1 MNCCH
6 PRSRN
11 AGCGIALAALTCV
24 LLPVANA
31 QPEAQTPEAV
41 RACQRMT
48 EESARLDC
56 YDRAFSPTIES
67 VDGDDSRPTIESV
80 DGGDSPPPPPQEPA
94 APASELESMA
104 RIVEVQM
111 PNLSTTIFRA
121 EDGRTFVRENATTV
135 VHWPD
140 APFDVEIQK
149 GFFGTSTYIKL
160 PGKNPR
166 IRVVVRN

>member
-41 RACQRMT
+41 RACQQLT

-56 YDRAFSPTIES
+56 YDRAFSPTIEL
-67 VDGDDSRPTIESV
+67 V